1 MQCVSLYSI
10 CTLQSFNIS
19 KNLKPRL
26 HMIAHDRWIVENT
39 ASDCQQLY
47 GNVTFQQWG
56 YRQRSLVIIW
66 KHFSAIVRS
75 SAVIWKHV
83 SAIVRSSA
91 VIWKHVSAIVSDR
104 TPRALP
110 CLYYGPVP
118 CLCFFFHL
126 LRFSA
131 FRFYEGPTTGY
142 FSPPHF
148 DEF

>member
-19 KNLKPRL
+19 KNLKPSL

-83 SAIVRSSA
+83 SAIV
-91 VIWKHVSAIVSDR
+91 SDR

-126 LRFSA
+126 FRFSA

-142 FSPPHF
+142 FFPPHF